1 MIRCEICNKEVK
13 EAGISNHK
21 RMAHTAEGKAQTRKA
36 NAGRR
41 TKQSPAAWNKGLT
54 KETDQRVMN
63 NSVALFGHI
72 VKASTREK
80 LRISAKK
87 QNLGGYIP
95 SGGRG
100 KKGWYKGYWCDSSW
114 ELAWIIYHLECGT
127 IFTRNNEKFRYSYN
141 GIAKNYIPDFL
152 LASGEYVEVKV
163 SRMTRPENKKVRSAR
178 VTICGVYRYKN
189 ILKKFKKTISRGL
202 CPGLICVG
210 PEIVEK
216 KKRIFSKYAQM
227 DRNKLEDDKME
238 TFFWI

>member
-72 VKASTREK
+72 VNASTREK

-141 GIAKNYIPDFL
+141 GISKNYIPDFL
-152 LASGEYVEVKV
+152 LASGEYVEVKGY
-163 SRMTRPENKKVRSAR
+163 MTELVRAKIDQFPHNI
-178 VTICGVYRYKN
+178 TVYDKDKMTP
-189 ILKKFKKTISRGL
+189 IIEH
-202 CPGLICVG
+202 V
-210 PEIVEK
+210 VEK
-216 KKRIFSKYAQM
+216 YGKDFIKLYEE
-227 DRNKLEDDKME
+227 DRSDGH
-238 TFFWI
+238 